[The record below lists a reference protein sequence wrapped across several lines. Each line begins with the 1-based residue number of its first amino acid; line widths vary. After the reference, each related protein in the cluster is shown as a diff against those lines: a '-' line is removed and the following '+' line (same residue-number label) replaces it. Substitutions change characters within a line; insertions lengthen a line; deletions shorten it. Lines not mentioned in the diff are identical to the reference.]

1 MSARGAMPCLHNM
14 ATWGCETED
23 SIKLR
28 APAPPPHPPSR
39 GQHLQ
44 GSVAE
49 DQSSLSFV
57 EQPLATVLPRQ
68 RVSSLRLLYPLGFMM
83 MGKCNPSGY

>member
-28 APAPPPHPPSR
+28 APGPPPTPPIPGTAPAGQCRR
-39 GQHLQ
+39 GP
-44 GSVAE
+44 
-49 DQSSLSFV
+49 
-57 EQPLATVLPRQ
+57 EQPFLCRATLGHCSPSSEGFFPPATLSPR
-68 RVSSLRLLYPLGFMM
+68 VYDDG
-83 MGKCNPSGY
+83 